1 MKWQMGSGLSQM
13 MLKYLQRLIDSM
25 TLSMTR
31 DLTMRPTKEKRPVL
45 MSKTKQAE
53 SATIRSVKKRAA
65 PMSVLVCFFKIMA
78 TMSVPPLDAPMLKR
92 MADPKA
98 GSAIA

>member
-1 MKWQMGSGLSQM
+1 
-13 MLKYLQRLIDSM
+13 
-25 TLSMTR
+25 
-31 DLTMRPTKEKRPVL
+31 
-45 MSKTKQAE
+45 
-53 SATIRSVKKRAA
+53 
-65 PMSVLVCFFKIMA
+65 MSVLVCFFKIMA

>member
-1 MKWQMGSGLSQM
+1 
-13 MLKYLQRLIDSM
+13 
-25 TLSMTR
+25 
-31 DLTMRPTKEKRPVL
+31 